1 MRKIMETDK
10 KILKKRI
17 ESENYIYQRIKG
29 IERGRSTSLL
39 NKKEEYVIK
48 LMEER
53 ELASKF

>member
-1 MRKIMETDK
+1 MEKDK
-10 KILKKRI
+10 KILKKMI
-17 ESENYIYQRIKG
+17 DSENYIYQRIKG

-39 NKKEEYVIK
+39 NKKEEFVIK